1 MRTMPYERFEAW
13 KLCQEL
19 ALAVYEAT
27 KSYPT
32 EERYGLAS
40 QTRRAAFSAPVNIAE
55 GSARR
60 GPREFARFLDFSH
73 ASLIELGCALRFA
86 RDCGILNGD
95 AWKELDELHARANY
109 LTLRLNQAMRAAGN
123 KAKGDG

>member
-13 KLCQEL
+13 KLCHEL

-32 EERYGLAS
+32 EERYGLVS

-73 ASLIELGCALRFA
+73 SSLIELGYALRFA
-86 RDCGILNGD
+86 RDCGILNRD
-95 AWKELDELHARANY
+95 TWKQLDELHARANY

-123 KAKGDG
+123 KAKGNG